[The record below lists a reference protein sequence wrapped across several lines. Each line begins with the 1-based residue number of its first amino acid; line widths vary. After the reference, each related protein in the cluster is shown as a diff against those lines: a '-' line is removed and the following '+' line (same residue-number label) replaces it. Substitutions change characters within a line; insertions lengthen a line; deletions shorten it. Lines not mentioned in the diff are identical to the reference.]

1 MNIGNKVN
9 TKAANSII
17 TISNTV
23 FFHVYHK
30 LKYHKLNKK
39 SYASSRKIIVHP
51 VRNLTSN
58 DYEYR

>member
-9 TKAANSII
+9 TKAANGII

-23 FFHVYHK
+23 FFHV
-30 LKYHKLNKK
+30 YHKLNKK
-39 SYASSRKIIVHP
+39 SYASSRKIIVRP

>member
-1 MNIGNKVN
+1 MKIGKTVNI
-9 TKAANSII
+9 KAANDII
-17 TISNTV
+17 TINNTI
-23 FFHVYHK
+23 FFNVYHK
-30 LKYHKLNKK
+30 LNRK

>member
-1 MNIGNKVN
+1 MKIGDKVN

-30 LKYHKLNKK
+30 LNKK
-39 SYASSRKIIVHP
+39 SYASSRKIIVRP

>member
-1 MNIGNKVN
+1 MKIGDKVN

-23 FFHVYHK
+23 FFHVYD
-30 LKYHKLNKK
+30 KLNRK
-39 SYASSRKIIVHP
+39 SYASSRKIIVRP

>member
-30 LKYHKLNKK
+30 LNKK
-39 SYASSRKIIVHP
+39 SYASSRKIIGRP

>member
-1 MNIGNKVN
+1 MKIGKNVN
-9 TKAANSII
+9 TIAVNSII

-30 LKYHKLNKK
+30 LNSK
-39 SYASSRKIIVHP
+39 SYTSSRAIIVRP